1 MSNELWVAA
10 IGGACSLLGSVLGV
24 LGSAKLLTYRITQL
38 EEKMKKQCD
47 NCAVM
52 DGRVDR
58 IEARQDVM
66 EEKIKVVNDK
76 VDNLERKEGLKA

>member
-1 MSNELWVAA
+1 MSNELWIAI
-10 IGGACSLLGSVLGV
+10 IGGICSLLGSILGV
-24 LGSAKLLTYRITQL
+24 VGSAKLLTYRITQL

-58 IEARQDVM
+58 LEEKQAVM
-66 EEKIKVVNDK
+66 EEKIKVANHRIE
-76 VDNLERKEGLKA
+76 NLEKKG